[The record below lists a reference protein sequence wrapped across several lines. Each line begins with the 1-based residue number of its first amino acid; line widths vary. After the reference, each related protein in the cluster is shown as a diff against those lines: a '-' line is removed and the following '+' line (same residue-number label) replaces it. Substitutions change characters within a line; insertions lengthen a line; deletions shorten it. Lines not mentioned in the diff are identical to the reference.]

1 MNNKI
6 YKPFNLV
13 EALRMRAD
21 FDIVP
26 YAGGTDLMV
35 SSETPSFLFI
45 GDLQELQDIYYD
57 DKGLHIGPCINYTEL
72 LHHYLCPELLQET
85 IRKLAAPAIRNQG
98 TIGGNICN
106 ASPAGDTLPV
116 LLLYDTKLVLQSTQ
130 RQRTVLLND
139 FIAGRKQIDLRSDEL
154 LVDIILQKKGFNS
167 TYYHKIGSRKAMTIS
182 KTAVAAAA
190 TIDNDKVVEIGIAFA
205 SMYKTPLRFPEIEQG
220 MTGLSLEDLALNRSV
235 FVEQYSKL
243 LLPISDVRS
252 TAEYRK
258 NATLN
263 LVDDFLQNISK

>member
-1 MNNKI
+1 M
-6 YKPFNLV
+6 
-13 EALRMRAD
+13 
-21 FDIVP
+21 
-26 YAGGTDLMV
+26 
-35 SSETPSFLFI
+35 
-45 GDLQELQDIYYD
+45 
-57 DKGLHIGPCINYTEL
+57 
-72 LHHYLCPELLQET
+72 
-85 IRKLAAPAIRNQG
+85 
-98 TIGGNICN
+98 
-106 ASPAGDTLPV
+106 
-116 LLLYDTKLVLQSTQ
+116 
-130 RQRTVLLND
+130 
-139 FIAGRKQIDLRSDEL
+139 
-154 LVDIILQKKGFNS
+154 DIILQKKGFNS

-243 LLPISDVRS
+243 LHPISDVRS